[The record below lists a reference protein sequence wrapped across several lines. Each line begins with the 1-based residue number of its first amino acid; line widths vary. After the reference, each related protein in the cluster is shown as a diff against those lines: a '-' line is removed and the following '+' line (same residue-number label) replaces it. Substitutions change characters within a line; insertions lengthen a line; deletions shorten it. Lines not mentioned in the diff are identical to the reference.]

1 MRLKGVISGR
11 GQGLVRF
18 SDCVD
23 VAINNRV
30 QANSTKLLTMHA
42 GKQLKLQQL
51 NESMYDCG

>member
-1 MRLKGVISGR
+1 MISGR

-23 VAINNRV
+23 VAINNHV
-30 QANSTKLLTMHA
+30 QANSTKLLTMYA